1 MATIPASATF
11 GSYQP
16 LTGRNQGLTVAP
28 GAVAASQCY
37 PTNYGFYRLASTGP
51 ARLNIPT
58 CYPSDAQ
65 ITNDYKGPNPTGS
78 ARVGPIGAA
87 TLDGL
92 YLVAG
97 A

>member
-11 GSYQP
+11 GSFQP
-16 LTGRNQGLTVAP
+16 LTGQNQGLTVAP

-37 PTNYGFYRLASTGP
+37 PTNYGFYRFASTGP

-58 CYPSDAQ
+58 CYPVDNAELLSP
-65 ITNDYKGPNPTGS
+65 KGPNTTGS
-78 ARVGPIGAA
+78 ALVGPGVSGAK
-87 TLDGL
+87 GL
-92 YLVAG
+92 YLAAG

>member
-16 LTGRNQGLTVAP
+16 LTGRNEGLAVPP

-37 PTNYGFYRLASTGP
+37 PTNYGFYRFVSTGP

-58 CYPSDAQ
+58 CYPSPASEFLS
-65 ITNDYKGPNPTGS
+65 YKGPNTTGS
-78 ARVGPIGAA
+78 ASFGPGDAQGYP
-87 TLDGL
+87 GL
-92 YLVAG
+92 YLAAG

>member
-16 LTGRNQGLTVAP
+16 LTGQNQGLTVAP

-37 PTNYGFYRLASTGP
+37 PTNYGFYRYASTGP

-58 CYPSDAQ
+58 AYAQ
-65 ITNDYKGPNPTGS
+65 AELPLQLARYNAPRGLLPTGS
-78 ARVGPIGAA
+78 PPYKSLYGFYAFGGA
-87 TLDGL
+87 
-92 YLVAG
+92 
-97 A
+97 

>member
-1 MATIPASATF
+1 MAANPTSATF
-11 GSYQP
+11 GSFLP
-16 LTGRNQGLTVAP
+16 LTGQNQGLTVAP

-37 PTNYGFYRLASTGP
+37 PTNYGFYRFASTGP

-65 ITNDYKGPNPTGS
+65 IANNYKGPNPTGS
-78 ARVGPIGAA
+78 ARVGPIGDNGP
-87 TLDGL
+87 DGL